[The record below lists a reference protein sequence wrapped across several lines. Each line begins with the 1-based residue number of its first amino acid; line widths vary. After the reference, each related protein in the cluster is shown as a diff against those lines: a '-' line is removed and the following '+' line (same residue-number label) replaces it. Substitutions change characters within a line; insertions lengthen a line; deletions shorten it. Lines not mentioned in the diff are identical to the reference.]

1 MGSNIIF
8 TDLDGTFIDF
18 ETYSP
23 DVAAPVARDL
33 VDRGVPVIFC
43 SSKTFGEQQALM
55 DLIGLTVPCIVE
67 NGAGIFLP
75 DSVRI
80 LDDLPAT
87 KIKSGGRL
95 ISLGERS
102 DKIRLQISAVSEA
115 LDLELK
121 PYHEFSDKELS
132 KITGLDEEGAHRARN
147 RDFSETLTASLEP
160 EIWVDV
166 NAALKPL
173 GLHCLSGGRFHTVTS
188 IDCDKGRALKMV
200 VDGFESITGDRWQSI
215 GLGDSAND
223 FDMLRS
229 VDHPYLVQTPGG
241 AWNAID
247 VPNLKRISAIGPKGW
262 VLAVQDALGL
272 ASD

>member
-80 LDDLPAT
+80 LDDLSAT

-102 DKIRLQISAVSEA
+102 DKIRLKISAVSEA

-121 PYHEFSDKELS
+121 PYHEFSKLQ
-132 KITGLDEEGAHRARN
+132 A
-147 RDFSETLTASLEP
+147 
-160 EIWVDV
+160 
-166 NAALKPL
+166 
-173 GLHCLSGGRFHTVTS
+173 
-188 IDCDKGRALKMV
+188 
-200 VDGFESITGDRWQSI
+200 
-215 GLGDSAND
+215 
-223 FDMLRS
+223 
-229 VDHPYLVQTPGG
+229 
-241 AWNAID
+241 
-247 VPNLKRISAIGPKGW
+247 
-262 VLAVQDALGL
+262 
-272 ASD
+272 

>member
-87 KIKSGGRL
+87 KIKSGGCL

-115 LDLELK
+115 LDL
-121 PYHEFSDKELS
+121 
-132 KITGLDEEGAHRARN
+132 
-147 RDFSETLTASLEP
+147 
-160 EIWVDV
+160 
-166 NAALKPL
+166 
-173 GLHCLSGGRFHTVTS
+173 
-188 IDCDKGRALKMV
+188 
-200 VDGFESITGDRWQSI
+200 
-215 GLGDSAND
+215 
-223 FDMLRS
+223 
-229 VDHPYLVQTPGG
+229 
-241 AWNAID
+241 
-247 VPNLKRISAIGPKGW
+247 
-262 VLAVQDALGL
+262 
-272 ASD
+272 